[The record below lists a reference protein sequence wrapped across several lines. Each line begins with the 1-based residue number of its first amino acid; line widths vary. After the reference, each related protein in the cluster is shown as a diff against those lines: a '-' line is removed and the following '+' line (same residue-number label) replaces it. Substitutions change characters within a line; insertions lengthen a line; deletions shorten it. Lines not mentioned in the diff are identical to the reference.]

1 MLSLK
6 ALKPSKREKKR
17 YIVYQITAEKK
28 KNFSN
33 SLVLELKNN
42 LGVFGSAK
50 AGILPIF
57 FDDKTLV
64 GIIKVN
70 HKMVDEVRALFVLIS
85 ELDKINVCIQTLGV
99 SGILKKAKENYIQQ

>member
-85 ELDKINVCIQTLGV
+85 ELDKIKLSIKTLGV
-99 SGILKKAKENYIQQ
+99 SGILKKAKENYIQ